1 MGDWIQNWQENKIP
15 NCEKFT
21 QTSQTASEF
30 VRTLK
35 CHASLIEDLLA
46 EGYDFIMT
54 SRFQSDPLERRFSQ
68 YRQMRDGRFLV
79 VLREA
84 TSPEKIIKLKTLLKD
99 DIDISNIMDS
109 NVEHDENIETLL
121 HHVDLSCCS
130 DEMVTLSED
139 SREVGIYIAGY
150 VAKKLKERFGDCC
163 NGLLTGDSGAENP
176 DFSYVQILSRGGPKT
191 PSTNLVNYVC
201 TTFSILLFV
210 DDLITKSG
218 LHVRKAVEVY
228 VIVCNF
234 FKNKISNKKFDL
246 CT

>member
-1 MGDWIQNWQENKIP
+1 M
-15 NCEKFT
+15 
-21 QTSQTASEF
+21 
-30 VRTLK
+30 
-35 CHASLIEDLLA
+35 LA
-46 EGYDFIMT
+46 EGYDFIVT
-54 SRFQSDPLERRFSQ
+54 SRFQRDPLEMQFGQ
-68 YRQMRDGRFLV
+68 YQQMSGGRFLV
-79 VLREA
+79 RLRQA
-84 TSPEKIIKLKTLLKD
+84 ALSEKIIKLRALLKD

-163 NGLLTGDSGAENP
+163 NGLLTGDSGAEKP
-176 DFSYVQILSRGGPKT
+176 DFSYVQILSRGSLKI

-201 TTFSILLFV
+201 KTFAILESV

-218 LHVRKAVEVY
+218 LPVRKAAEHVLINCFQSFETFACTTHEAIARKITNPTAVNIY
-228 VIVCNF
+228 FNNNRKNCTDSVAADGVKTF
-234 FKNKISNKKFDL
+234 NKIQREKSSY
-246 CT
+246 